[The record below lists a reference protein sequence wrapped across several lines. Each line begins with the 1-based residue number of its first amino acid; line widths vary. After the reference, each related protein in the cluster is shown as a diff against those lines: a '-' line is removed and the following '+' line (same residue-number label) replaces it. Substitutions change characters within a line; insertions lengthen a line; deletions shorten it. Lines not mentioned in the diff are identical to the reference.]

1 MANGDS
7 FFKALSSE
15 TRRRILKLL
24 AKKEMHITGLA
35 KELGIS
41 VPVTAKHCK
50 LLEDSGFIERE
61 KFGRT
66 HVLRVKLEKFRL
78 ESFYDDIDVFAVAHE
93 VELPKGSNVIDAL
106 RQVSGVRI
114 KRVGDKEFVTSVDGE
129 EGYYIFEVD
138 GELPNKSMDEFVL
151 TRNADLKL
159 KKLVP
164 VKKKE
169 INIRIK

>member
-1 MANGDS
+1 MANSDS
-7 FFKALSSE
+7 LFKTLSSA
-15 TRRRILKLL
+15 TRRRILKIL
-24 AKKEMHITGLA
+24 ARKEMHITGLA
-35 KELGIS
+35 TELGIS
-41 VPVTAKHCK
+41 VPVMAKHCK
-50 LLEDSGFIERE
+50 LLEDSGLIERK

-66 HVLRVKLEKFRL
+66 HVLRARTEKFRL
-78 ESFYDDIDVFAVAHE
+78 ESFYEDMDVFALTHE
-93 VELPKGSNVIDAL
+93 VELPAGSNIIDAL

-138 GELPNKSMDEFVL
+138 GKPPNKSMDEFVL
-151 TRNADLKL
+151 TRNVDLKL

-169 INIRIK
+169 ITVKIK

>member
-1 MANGDS
+1 M
-7 FFKALSSE
+7 FKVLSSE
-15 TRRRILKLL
+15 TRRQILKLL
-24 AKKEMHITGLA
+24 AKREMHISGLA

-41 VPVTAKHCK
+41 VPVTAKHCRI
-50 LLEDSGFIERE
+50 LEDTGLIERK

-66 HVLRVKLEKFRL
+66 HVLRAIKEKFRF
-78 ESFYDDIDVFAVAHE
+78 ESLYEGLDVFATTHD
-93 VELPKGSNVIDAL
+93 VELPRGSNVLDAL
-106 RQVSGVRI
+106 RMVSGVEI

-138 GELPNKSMDEFVL
+138 GKLPDKSMDEFVL
-151 TRNADLKL
+151 RGNVDLKL

-169 INIRIK
+169 INIRIR